1 MKHFYSTLK
10 RGPNFQIDEKGADA
24 TLVNFSGEGV
34 LHFLAA
40 FNSSIFDGLAEMSK
54 IKKRDEIK
62 NR

>member
-1 MKHFYSTLK
+1 MKHFYSKLK
-10 RGPNFQIDEKGADA
+10 RLPNFQIDEKGADA

-40 FNSSIFDGLAEMSK
+40 FNSSIFEGLADMSK